1 MKQIYFLKH
10 TDLGMERHNI
20 ANVAL
25 WRGDIKQWGGKIAAL
40 PMVTEVLPPRYFP
53 IIPTGPMM
61 YAEMNHWEDMPEAVE
76 EPITVGIMPAMKDF
90 FDFYDLKLIEG
101 ELLSEKNAPNDIV
114 IDENTLRIFGWN
126 QGVGKTLGYEKD
138 GKILHSYLLC

>member
-40 PMVTEVLPPRYFP
+40 PMVTEVLPPRYFR
-53 IIPTGPMM
+53 
-61 YAEMNHWEDMPEAVE
+61 
-76 EPITVGIMPAMKDF
+76 
-90 FDFYDLKLIEG
+90 
-101 ELLSEKNAPNDIV
+101 LSLPD
-114 IDENTLRIFGWN
+114 
-126 QGVGKTLGYEKD
+126 Q
-138 GKILHSYLLC
+138 